1 MMARWILT
9 ASLLL
14 VLACAGWAAITPT
27 QKKQIVEVSKSLTAL
42 SSHLRKKEYTEAD
55 ELLKTAETR
64 IEEIAKEAGIETTD
78 KAFQS
83 IHKKISD
90 YRKNLDKA
98 QGKAVGVREK
108 NQGVSFTKQVAPLIN
123 DKCIGCHGP
132 SAQSGG
138 LRLDTFA
145 SWKKGSKTG
154 PLLTPKSPQQS
165 LILYRLAPDDVNFRM
180 PKDDA
185 GLTKEQISIIAKWV
199 AEGAMF
205 DGESEEKALASLR
218 TKVEAEETDAKIK
231 IVKAKGTEK
240 VSFTRDIAPFMANLC
255 LRCHS
260 GQEPR
265 GGLSL
270 ETFYDMM
277 RGGQSG
283 IVVLPG
289 EPKEKSRLFRLTGGL
304 ENPRMP
310 NGDEI
315 RLTRKNYDD
324 LVTWF
329 EEGCVFDGPD
339 PKAPLRSF
347 VKSDAEQ
354 AKEMATKISPAEFN
368 TLRKE
373 KSLQQFSK
381 ALPQETAT
389 TLESDELLIIG
400 NVPEPRLKQVEAWAK
415 EHVAMLRKGFGGTAG
430 PIWKGRLAVF
440 VMKDRFGYEEFSLT
454 VNGRPTQE
462 RMQGHLVIS
471 PTLEDAY
478 IVLEDVGDQ
487 VTPKTP
493 GLRVN
498 LIDQLTG
505 AYLKRTGADL
515 PNWMLRGTGLSM
527 ALKVAGRNPYLDAMR
542 KEAATIVPA
551 LANPQDVFS
560 DESYS
565 PSSVAS
571 VGLTLVEYLVSN
583 GGPARFGE
591 LIKSLESGTAMNDAI
606 NKCYGMDCA
615 ALGSRFREA
624 LKGN

>member
-1 MMARWILT
+1 MARGILI
-9 ASLLL
+9 AWL
-14 VLACAGWAAITPT
+14 VLGLVCVAWAAITPE
-27 QKKQIVEVSKSLTAL
+27 QKKQIIEVNKSLSAV
-42 SSHLRKKEYTEAD
+42 SGHLRKKEYAEA
-55 ELLKTAETR
+55 EEALQAAETR
-64 IEEIAKEAGIETTD
+64 IEEIAKEAGVEPTD

-83 IHKKISD
+83 VHKKIAD
-90 YRKNLDKA
+90 YRKSLDKA
-98 QGKAVGVREK
+98 QGKAVPGRQK
-108 NQGVSFTKQVAPLIN
+108 NPGVSFTKQVAPLIN
-123 DKCIGCHGP
+123 DKCVGCHGE

-145 SWKKGSKTG
+145 NWKKGSKTG
-154 PLLTPKSPQQS
+154 PLLTPRSPQQS
-165 LILYRLAPDDVNFRM
+165 LILYRLAPPDVNLRM

-185 GLTKEQISIIAKWV
+185 GLTKEQISLIAKWV

-205 DGESEEKALASLR
+205 DGESEDTSLASLR
-218 TKVEAEETDAKIK
+218 TKAEAEEADAKIK

-255 LRCHS
+255 VRCHS
-260 GQEPR
+260 GPQPR

-277 RGGQSG
+277 RGGESG

-329 EEGCVFDGPD
+329 DEGCVFDGTD

-347 VKSDAEQ
+347 VKSDT
-354 AKEMATKISPAEFN
+354 EMAQEKTSQLSPAEMN
-368 TLRKE
+368 ALRKE
-373 KSLQQFSK
+373 KSLEQFSK
-381 ALPQETAT
+381 ALPKETPIV
-389 TLESDELLIIG
+389 LESEDLLVLG
-400 NVPEPRLKQVEAWAK
+400 NVPEPRLKVVDAWAR
-415 EHVAMLRKGFGGTAG
+415 EHTAMLRKAFGGLPG
-430 PIWKGRLAVF
+430 PIWKGRLAIF

-454 VNGRPTQE
+454 INGRPTQE

-471 PTLEDAY
+471 PNLEEAY
-478 IVLEDVGDQ
+478 VVLEDVGDQ

-515 PNWMLRGTGLSM
+515 PNWVLRGTGLAM
-527 ALKVAGRNPYLDAMR
+527 AQKVAGRNAYLDAMKR
-542 KEAATIVPA
+542 EAATIVPA
-551 LANPQDVFS
+551 LANPQDTFS

-565 PSSVAS
+565 ASTVAS
-571 VGLTLVEYLVSN
+571 AGFMLVEYLIAN

-591 LIKSLESGTAMNDAI
+591 LIKSLESGMPMSDAI
-606 NKCYGMDCA
+606 NTCYGMDCA
-615 ALGSRFREA
+615 ALGSRFRDA
-624 LKGN
+624 LKGK

>member
-1 MMARWILT
+1 MARGILI
-9 ASLLL
+9 ALL
-14 VLACAGWAAITPT
+14 VFGLVCAGGAAITPE
-27 QKKQIVEVSKSLTAL
+27 QKKQVVEVNKSLTAVAG
-42 SSHLRKKEYTEAD
+42 HIRKKEYTEA
-55 ELLKTAETR
+55 EGVLQAAETR
-64 IEEIAKEAGIETTD
+64 IEEIAKEAGVETTD

-83 IHKKISD
+83 VHKKIADS
-90 YRKNLDKA
+90 RKSLNKA
-98 QGKAVGVREK
+98 QGKAAPGREK
-108 NQGVSFTKQVAPLIN
+108 NNGVSFTKQVAPLIN
-123 DKCIGCHGP
+123 DKCVGCHGE

-145 SWKKGSKTG
+145 NWKKGSKTG
-154 PLLTPKSPQQS
+154 PLLTPRSPQQS
-165 LILYRLAPDDVNFRM
+165 LILYRLAPPDVNLRM

-185 GLTKEQISIIAKWV
+185 GLTKDQIALIAKWV
-199 AEGAMF
+199 ADGASF
-205 DGESEEKALASLR
+205 DGESEEASLASLR
-218 TKVEAEETDAKIK
+218 TKAEAEEADAKIK
-231 IVKAKGTEK
+231 IVMAKGTEK
-240 VSFTRDIAPFMANLC
+240 VSFTRDIAPFMVNLC

-260 GQEPR
+260 GNTPR

-270 ETFYDMM
+270 ETFYSMM
-277 RGGQSG
+277 RGGESG
-283 IVVLPG
+283 LVVLPG

-329 EEGCVFDGPD
+329 DEGCVFDGTD
-339 PKAPLRSF
+339 PKAPLRSL
-347 VKSDAEQ
+347 VKSDS
-354 AKEMATKISPAEFN
+354 EMAQEKTSQLSPAEMN
-368 TLRKE
+368 ALRKE
-373 KSLQQFSK
+373 KSLEQFSK
-381 ALPQETAT
+381 ALPKETAT
-389 TLESDELLIIG
+389 TLESDDLLILG
-400 NVPEPRLKQVEAWAK
+400 NAPEPRLKLVEAWAR
-415 EHVAMLRKGFGGTAG
+415 EHTTTLRKGFGGAPG
-430 PIWKGRLAVF
+430 PIWKGRLAIF

-454 VNGRPTQE
+454 INGRPTQE

-471 PTLEDAY
+471 PNLEDAY

-505 AYLKRTGADL
+505 AYLKRAGADL
-515 PNWMLRGTGLSM
+515 PNWVLRGMGLSM
-527 ALKVAGRNPYLDAMR
+527 AQKVAGRNAYLDAMK

-551 LANPQDVFS
+551 LANPQDTFL

-565 PSSVAS
+565 ASSVAS
-571 VGLTLVEYLVSN
+571 AGFMLVEYLIAN

-591 LIKSLESGTAMNDAI
+591 LIKSLESGMPMSDAI

-615 ALGSRFREA
+615 ALGSRFRDA